1 MTQAT
6 QRIADEHNLRQAISE
21 ILEQT
26 YALEY
31 SMGSLHRKGNLR
43 DLERASE
50 EFEVMRSAVDRL
62 GTILAGAQQVED
74 AVSKVVEAAE

>member
-6 QRIADEHNLRQAISE
+6 QRRTDEHNLRQAISE

-31 SMGSLHRKGNLR
+31 SMGLFYRKGNRR

-50 EFEVMRSAVDRL
+50 EFEVMRTAVDRL
-62 GTILAGAQQVED
+62 GTILAGANQQD
-74 AVSKVVEAAE
+74 AENAKVVEAAE